1 MKKSKKINVRLL
13 AGTGILAGVAY
24 VLMLLEFSVPFAPSF
39 LKYDFSELPA
49 FIAAFAY
56 GPAAG
61 VAVELIKNLI
71 HLPFTGTSGVG
82 ELANF
87 LIGSCFVLPAGLF
100 YKHVKTRKGAL
111 AGCVI
116 GTFAAAAV
124 SFPVNYFITYP
135 FYQNFMPLEAIIG
148 MYSAII
154 PAADTLTKALLIV
167 NVPFTFLKGLIGSL
181 LTFAVYKYLSP
192 ILHGNRAGKS
202 EKSGDNGSAGEVPND
217 DVRKEEK

>member
-1 MKKSKKINVRLL
+1 MKTVDKRIKIRYL
-13 AGTGILAGVAY
+13 AGTGILSGVAY
-24 VLMLLEFSVPFAPSF
+24 VLMLLEFSTPLTPSF
-39 LKYDFSELPA
+39 LKFDFSELPA

-56 GPAAG
+56 GPVSG

-87 LIGSCFVLPAGLF
+87 IIGACMVFPAGLF
-100 YKHVKTRKGAL
+100 YKYRKTRRGAL

-116 GTFAAAAV
+116 GTAVASAV

-135 FYQNFMPLEAIIG
+135 FYQNFMPLDVILK

-154 PAADTLTKALLIV
+154 PAADTLEKALLMV
-167 NVPFTFLKGLIGSL
+167 NLPFTFAKGLIGSA

-192 ILHGNRAGKS
+192 ILHGRAD
-202 EKSGDNGSAGEVPND
+202 EKKATPDTPSQDGDTD
-217 DVRKEEK
+217 RT

>member
-1 MKKSKKINVRLL
+1 MKTGSKKINVRYL
-13 AGTGILAGVAY
+13 AGTGILSAVAY
-24 VLMLLEFSVPFAPSF
+24 VLMLLEFSTPITPSF
-39 LKYDFSELPA
+39 LKFDFSELPA

-56 GPAAG
+56 GPVSG

-87 LIGSCFVLPAGLF
+87 LIGSCFVFPAGLF
-100 YKHVKTRKGAL
+100 YKLKKSRSGAL
-111 AGCVI
+111 AGCII
-116 GTFAAAAV
+116 GTVVASAV

-135 FYQNFMPLEAIIG
+135 FYQNFMPIEAILG

-154 PAADTLTKALLIV
+154 PAADSLEKALLMV
-167 NVPFTFLKGLIGSL
+167 NLPFTFVKGLIGSA

-192 ILHGNRAGKS
+192 ILHGR
-202 EKSGDNGSAGEVPND
+202 EKTKKPCDGASGADPD
-217 DVRKEEK
+217 LPR